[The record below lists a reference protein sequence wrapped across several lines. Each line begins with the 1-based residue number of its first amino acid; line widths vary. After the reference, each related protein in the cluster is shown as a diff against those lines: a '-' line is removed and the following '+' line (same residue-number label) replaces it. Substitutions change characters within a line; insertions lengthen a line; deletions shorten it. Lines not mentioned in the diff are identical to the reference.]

1 MSSQLFICPKCGCPD
16 LLGEK
21 QDSTIITSL
30 KDRKVSCPNCKWEGT
45 LNQAGGIFTKEK
57 AYDLK
62 QVMNL
67 LLHVTAKHAS
77 GPISQA
83 LEFIGLLDKD
93 DVEGRNVVMRAAL
106 EGTIRE
112 AFAAAA
118 EHAAKSG
125 KTFDFADTNIAQ
137 QSEDKVS

>member
-21 QDSTIITSL
+21 TDSAIITSL

-45 LNQAGGIFTKEK
+45 LNQAGGIFTQEK
-57 AYDLK
+57 VFDLK

-83 LEFIGLLDKD
+83 LIFIGLLDKD
-93 DVEGRNVVMRAAL
+93 DTEGMNVVMRAAL
-106 EGTIRE
+106 EGMIRD

-118 EHAAKSG
+118 EYAAMKG
-125 KTFDFADTNIAQ
+125 KTFDFANTDISKSA
-137 QSEDKVS
+137 EDKLS